1 VTPPIVR
8 NRIMTDLRVTQVP
21 WWSQQLSVLAAP
33 TMRGVLAS
41 VDVGWRTVR
50 DARRFDAFICANV
63 RNALVLALFKR
74 VTFRSRPILVMTEMR
89 LDDPRPGLAWR
100 LKVGLQ
106 RFAFRAVDAMCV
118 SARREAALYSERLH
132 VPIERFRYIPWHTNV
147 LEPRM
152 HKATSV
158 YAFAAGRTS
167 RDWVTLAK
175 AARGL
180 SVPVTVVCSKRDAD
194 TVSFPDNVTVLTDIP
209 YARYRAL
216 LEGAAAVLVPLE
228 AHVYSSGQVVIL
240 EAMALGKPVI
250 TSRVLGTEDYIVDRV
265 DGLLVPPGDANALRE
280 AITRVLTVPGV
291 AEQLGQAALDKV
303 LRTHTLDQYVRRI
316 IAVADELAAGA
327 RTGSVGVVEVP

>member
-1 VTPPIVR
+1 
-8 NRIMTDLRVTQVP
+8 MTDLRVTQVP
-21 WWSQQLSVLAAP
+21 WWSEKLSVLAAP
-33 TMRGVLAS
+33 TLRGAMAS
-41 VDVGWRTVR
+41 VDVAWRTIR

-74 VTFRSRPILVMTEMR
+74 LTFRTRPVLIMTEMR
-89 LDDPRPGLAWR
+89 LDDPRPGLVWR
-100 LKVGLQ
+100 LKVALQ
-106 RFAFRAVDAMCV
+106 RFAFTAVDAMCV

-132 VPIERFRYIPWHTNV
+132 VPLERFRFIPWHTNV

-158 YAFAAGRTS
+158 YAFAAGRTG

-180 SVPVTVVCSKRDAD
+180 SVPITVVCSKRDAD
-194 TVSFPDNVTVLTDIP
+194 AVSFPDNVTVLTDIP
-209 YARYRAL
+209 YARYREL

-250 TSRVLGTEDYIVDRV
+250 TARVLGTEDYIIDDV
-265 DGLLVPPGDANALRE
+265 DGLLVPPGDAGALRE
-280 AITRVLTVPGV
+280 AITRVLSVPGL
-291 AEQLGQAALDKV
+291 ADQLGQAALDKV
-303 LRTHTLDQYVRRI
+303 LRTHTLDQYVRTI
-316 IAVADELAAGA
+316 VGIAEELSASRSGA
-327 RTGSVGVVEVP
+327 VGVVEVQ